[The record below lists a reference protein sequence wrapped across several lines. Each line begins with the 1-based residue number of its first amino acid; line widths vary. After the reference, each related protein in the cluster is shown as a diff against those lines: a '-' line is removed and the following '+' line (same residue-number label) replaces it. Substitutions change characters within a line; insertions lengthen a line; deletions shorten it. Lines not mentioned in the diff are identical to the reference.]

1 MSASPTLRGGRV
13 ARSAYSQASS
23 ESATRRRS
31 IRRCA
36 GSARAVFLHGSER
49 KTRLALVTPSGA
61 VTDISFPLP
70 AASFGAYD
78 FDGRRV
84 AFATKHCLYLATLP
98 ITAPDTPPSG
108 PCRRR
113 AAADRTA
120 RRDAAGSRRSA
131 APLDALS
138 RSAPQ
143 GARP

>member
-1 MSASPTLRGGRV
+1 MRASPTLRGGRV

-36 GSARAVFLHGSER
+36 RSTATAVFLHGSER
-49 KTRLALVTPSGA
+49 KTRLALVTASGA

-78 FDGRRV
+78 FDGRRL
-84 AFATKHCLYLATLP
+84 AFATKHCLYLAPLP
-98 ITAPDTPPSG
+98 ITAPDTPPAG

-120 RRDAAGSRRSA
+120 RRDAAG
-131 APLDALS
+131 
-138 RSAPQ
+138 
-143 GARP
+143 

>member
-1 MSASPTLRGGRV
+1 MSASHTLRGGRV

-84 AFATKHCLYLATLP
+84 AFATKHCLYLATYRSP
-98 ITAPDTPPSG
+98 RRTHRPQAPVADAQRPTEPP
-108 PCRRR
+108 
-113 AAADRTA
+113 A
-120 RRDAAGSRRSA
+120 
-131 APLDALS
+131 
-138 RSAPQ
+138 
-143 GARP
+143 